1 MGRTRLYNGL
11 RAGMIGRYVHSFV
24 DLIFPPQC
32 WICRS
37 SMMDDR
43 GSFCTS
49 CLSELQEEWDEP
61 ACPRCAHSVSPFE
74 IAPDKK
80 GRMGCGECRDQNLKI
95 KKMIRVG
102 SYREHMAHL
111 IKSYKYRGRE
121 EIGPILGNWL
131 SKIIQQTQWFDCI
144 EGIVS
149 VPTHWKHRVNR
160 PLYAADK
167 LASYVSDR
175 TGWPHLEI
183 LKRTRAGPHQ
193 MNLSF
198 TERQK
203 NVRGAFAIQKN
214 ITMNDAR
221 LLLIDDVK
229 TTGATLEECAKV
241 LRKAGAAE
249 IYAAV
254 VVKVDW
260 TGSNQLT
267 QSMI

>member
-1 MGRTRLYNGL
+1 MGLTRSYNWL
-11 RAGMIGRYVHSFV
+11 RGEMIGRYVHSFV

-32 WICRS
+32 RLCRS
-37 SMMDDR
+37 SMIDDR
-43 GSFCTS
+43 GSYCKT
-49 CLSELQEEWDEP
+49 CLSQLQEEWDEP
-61 ACPRCAHSVSPFE
+61 ACPRCANSVSPFE

-95 KKMIRVG
+95 KEMIRVG
-102 SYREHMAHL
+102 RYRDHMAHL
-111 IKSYKYRGRE
+111 VKSYKYHGRE
-121 EIGPILGNWL
+121 EIGPTLGNWL
-131 SKIIQQTQWFDCI
+131 SKIIQQAHWFDCI

-160 PLYAADK
+160 PLYAAEK
-167 LASYVSDR
+167 LASFVSDR
-175 TGWPHLEI
+175 TGWPHLPI
-183 LKRTRAGPHQ
+183 LRRTRAGPHQ

-203 NVRGAFAIQKN
+203 NVRGAFAIQKG
-214 ITMNDAR
+214 ITINSAR
-221 LLLIDDVK
+221 LLLLDDVK

-241 LRKAGAAE
+241 LRRAGAAE

-260 TGSNQLT
+260 AGSNQMAIST
-267 QSMI
+267 I